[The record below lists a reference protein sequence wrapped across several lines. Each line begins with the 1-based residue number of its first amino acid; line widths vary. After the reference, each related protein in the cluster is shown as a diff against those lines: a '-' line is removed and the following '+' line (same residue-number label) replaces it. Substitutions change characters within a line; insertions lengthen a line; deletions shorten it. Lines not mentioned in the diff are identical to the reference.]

1 MGTRTAA
8 RQPVATTRTRLL
20 AAAALLRA
28 VAAPA
33 PSAVAPRFV
42 DGSANPFDGID
53 VGSYSTPRFVD
64 LDGDG
69 DLDLV
74 VGEQDGT
81 LNYYENVGSAT
92 LPSYEARTGNE
103 NPFDDIDIWN
113 GYSAPALGDVDGD
126 GDLDLVVGALDGA
139 LYYFEN
145 VGSATSPTRDRRR
158 RREPFDGIDVGDLS
172 APALA
177 DVDGDGDLD
186 LVVGE
191 WDGVLNYYENVGS
204 AASPSFAAVTGST
217 SPFDGIDV
225 DSSSRPAF
233 VDLDGD
239 GDLDLVRE
247 PLRRHHGIEVD
258 DYPAPAF
265 VDGDG
270 DGDLDLV
277 LGNNDGTLDYY
288 ENILEPP
295 TAAPTTAAPSK
306 TPPPA
311 PVPSPTTAAPSKPP
325 LPTPSPLPP
334 HFVDGS
340 ANPFDGINVGYFSTP
355 RTGSANPFD
364 GIDVGSDSK
373 PALVDLDGDGDLDLV
388 VGTYVGALYYYEN
401 VGSAA
406 SPSYAAVT
414 PISSS
419 FDIIDVGSWSAPALV
434 DVDGD
439 GDLDLVVGEYDGVLN
454 YDENIPEPT
463 VPSPTTAAPSP
474 GTPETT
480 PPPTP
485 SPTTPAPSP
494 GTADPTPSPTTPAL
508 SPGTADPTPSPTTPA
523 PSPGT
528 ADPTP
533 SPTTPAPESSCLYAV
548 ATDGAT
554 CYWLGGC
561 DDDAFPRDDDD
572 GPDFDPTAACGGL
585 SGDLAADTVF
595 NDLYACVVAAGVD
608 PGSFDDDG
616 AAADDGAAGGL
627 PTCASM
633 QAEVDVGCGQGVQFG
648 PCASEF
654 EAYYVCSMDYMA
666 LTYLGEDCGYACPS
680 SPPPPSPRPT
690 AAPMAP
696 TYEVAGTMAFAGVS
710 VEDAA
715 AHEDVFVAAIAG
727 VAGVPPEDVSITSFA
742 AAARRRLD
750 ECEPC
755 DGDAGCGNLYTADDC
770 ANAAEV
776 LGDPGKVCAWTPCD
790 EEGGGDTAAVSVAYA
805 IRSATADTAQLCVD
819 ALAAATGDDID
830 AAVVAAAAAA
840 SAADVFESVT
850 MTANQN
856 PMAKDVPRDL

>member
-8 RQPVATTRTRLL
+8 RQPRE
-20 AAAALLRA
+20 
-28 VAAPA
+28 
-33 PSAVAPRFV
+33 
-42 DGSANPFDGID
+42 PFDGID

-145 VGSATSPTRDRRR
+145 VGSATSPT
-158 RREPFDGIDVGDLS
+158 FATVAG
-172 APALA
+172 
-177 DVDGDGDLD
+177 
-186 LVVGE
+186 
-191 WDGVLNYYENVGS
+191 
-204 AASPSFAAVTGST
+204 AASPSTGSASVTSARPRSPTSTATATSTSSWANGTASSTTTRTSGPRRRRAAAVTGST

-239 GDLDLVRE
+239 GDLDLVVGERDGVLYYYENVGSASLPTFAAVTGSE
-247 PLRRHHGIEVD
+247 PSRHHGIEVD

-295 TAAPTTAAPSK
+295 ARRRPGAVEDASARAGAVADDRGAVEAASAHAVAPAPSFR
-306 TPPPA
+306 A
-311 PVPSPTTAAPSKPP
+311 LYYYENVGSAA
-325 LPTPSPLPP
+325 TPSY
-334 HFVDGS
+334 VAVTGS
-340 ANPFDGINVGYFSTP
+340 ANPFDGIDVGLYSAPALADVDGDGDLDLVVGEMYGTLCYFENVGSATSPSYAARTGSANPFDGIDVGSNSAPALADVDGDGDLDLVVGEMYGALYYYENVGSATSP
-355 RTGSANPFD
+355 SYAARTGSANPFD

-373 PALVDLDGDGDLDLV
+373 PELVDLDGDGDLDLV

-454 YDENIPEPT
+454 YCENIRNRR
-463 VPSPTTAAPSP
+463 
-474 GTPETT
+474 
-480 PPPTP
+480 
-485 SPTTPAPSP
+485 
-494 GTADPTPSPTTPAL
+494 
-508 SPGTADPTPSPTTPA
+508 
-523 PSPGT
+523 
-528 ADPTP
+528 
-533 SPTTPAPESSCLYAV
+533 C
-548 ATDGAT
+548 
-554 CYWLGGC
+554 
-561 DDDAFPRDDDD
+561 R
-572 GPDFDPTAACGGL
+572 
-585 SGDLAADTVF
+585 DLAADTVF

-666 LTYLGEDCGYACPS
+666 LTYLGEDCGFACPS

-790 EEGGGDTAAVSVAYA
+790 EEGGGDTAAVSVAS
-805 IRSATADTAQLCVD
+805 RSGPRRRTAQLCVD
-819 ALAAATGDDID
+819 ALAAATGDDVD
-830 AAVVAAAAAA
+830 TAVVAAAAAA
-840 SAADVFESVT
+840 SAADVFERDDDR
-850 MTANQN
+850 
-856 PMAKDVPRDL
+856 KDVAQDL

>member
-1 MGTRTAA
+1 MWFDSRALQHLSRRFRGACFSWACFSPPSPFSSRSFGG
-8 RQPVATTRTRLL
+8 ATMLSFAGRSR
-20 AAAALLRA
+20 
-28 VAAPA
+28 
-33 PSAVAPRFV
+33 
-42 DGSANPFDGID
+42 
-53 VGSYSTPRFVD
+53 RFVD

-92 LPSYEARTGNE
+92 LPSYEARTGKA
-103 NPFDDIDIWN
+103 PDDIDIWN

-139 LYYFEN
+139 
-145 VGSATSPTRDRRR
+145 STTSRTSGPRRR
-158 RREPFDGIDVGDLS
+158 RPSRPSPAPRAFDGIGVGDLS

-239 GDLDLVRE
+239 GDLDLVVGERDGVLYLRE
-247 PLRRHHGIEVD
+247 PSLRRHHGIEVD

-277 LGNNDGTLDYY
+277 LGNNDGTDYY

-295 TAAPTTAAPSK
+295 AAAPAAQRRREDASARAGAVADDRGAPR
-306 TPPPA
+306 PA
-311 PVPSPTTAAPSKPP
+311 RRGGGDLDLVVGEMYGT
-325 LPTPSPLPP
+325 LYY
-334 HFVDGS
+334 FENVGS
-340 ANPFDGINVGYFSTP
+340 ATSPSYAA

-364 GIDVGSDSK
+364 GIDVGSNSA
-373 PALVDLDGDGDLDLV
+373 PCADGGGDLDLV
-388 VGTYVGALYYYEN
+388 VGE
-401 VGSAA
+401 
-406 SPSYAAVT
+406 
-414 PISSS
+414 IS
-419 FDIIDVGSWSAPALV
+419 FDIIDVGSWAAPRSSASTAAATSTSSWANTTASSTTREHPGTDGAVADDRGAVARHPGRRLRPRRRRRRRRRAPRIHALADDARAV
-434 DVDGD
+434 AGHRGSALADDARAVAGHAADPRPRRRRPRRHRAPRIPRPRRGARAVARSPVPTPCDPRHAACVGGD
-439 GDLDLVVGEYDGVLN
+439 GCGAFD
-454 YDENIPEPT
+454 
-463 VPSPTTAAPSP
+463 S
-474 GTPETT
+474 
-480 PPPTP
+480 
-485 SPTTPAPSP
+485 
-494 GTADPTPSPTTPAL
+494 
-508 SPGTADPTPSPTTPA
+508 
-523 PSPGT
+523 
-528 ADPTP
+528 
-533 SPTTPAPESSCLYAV
+533 ESSCLYAV

-608 PGSFDDDG
+608 PGSFDDDS
-616 AAADDGAAGGL
+616 AAARRRRAR
-627 PTCASM
+627 PRRRASM

-648 PCASEF
+648 PCAF
-654 EAYYVCSMDYMA
+654 YYVCSMDYMA
-666 LTYLGEDCGYACPS
+666 LTYLGEDCGFACPS
-680 SPPPPSPRPT
+680 SRRPVAPAT

-776 LGDPGKVCAWTPCD
+776 LGDPAKSARGRRAT
-790 EEGGGDTAAVSVAYA
+790 EGGGDTRRRSLA
-805 IRSATADTAQLCVD
+805 IRSRRRTAAQLCVD
-819 ALAAATGDDID
+819 ALAAATGDDVD
-830 AAVVAAAAAA
+830 TAVVAAAAAA
-840 SAADVFESVT
+840 SAADVFE
-850 MTANQN
+850 A
-856 PMAKDVPRDL
+856 

>member
-8 RQPVATTRTRLL
+8 RQPRE
-20 AAAALLRA
+20 
-28 VAAPA
+28 
-33 PSAVAPRFV
+33 
-42 DGSANPFDGID
+42 PFDGID

-113 GYSAPALGDVDGD
+113 GYSARARRRRRRRRPRPRRGRTRRR
-126 GDLDLVVGALDGA
+126 

-145 VGSATSPTRDRRR
+145 VGSATSPTFATVAGAAS
-158 RREPFDGIDVGDLS
+158 PFDGIDVGDLS

-204 AASPSFAAVTGST
+204 AASPSFAAATGST

-239 GDLDLVRE
+239 GDLDLVVGERDGVLYYYENVGSASLPTFAPSPQRE

-355 RTGSANPFD
+355 RFVDLDGDGDLDLVVGEDLGALYYYENVGSAATPSYVAVTGSANPFDGIDVGLYSAPALADVDGDGDLDLVVGEWDGTLYYFENVGSATSPSYAARTGSANPFD

-414 PISSS
+414 P
-419 FDIIDVGSWSAPALV
+419 
-434 DVDGD
+434 
-439 GDLDLVVGEYDGVLN
+439 
-454 YDENIPEPT
+454 
-463 VPSPTTAAPSP
+463 SPAPSTSSTSVA
-474 GTPETT
+474 GAR
-480 PPPTP
+480 PPPTSTATATSTSSWANTTASSTTTRTSRNRRCRRRRP
-485 SPTTPAPSP
+485 RRRRPAPRDDASAHAVADDARAVAGHRGSHASPTTP
-494 GTADPTPSPTTPAL
+494 L

-533 SPTTPAPESSCLYAV
+533 SPTTPAPSPGTADPTPPPTTPGPSLASPVPTPCDPRHAACVGGDGCGAFDSESSCLYAV

-554 CYWLGGC
+554 CYRLGGC
-561 DDDAFPRDDDD
+561 DDDAFPATTT
-572 GPDFDPTAACGGL
+572 TA
-585 SGDLAADTVF
+585 
-595 NDLYACVVAAGVD
+595 
-608 PGSFDDDG
+608 
-616 AAADDGAAGGL
+616 
-627 PTCASM
+627 
-633 QAEVDVGCGQGVQFG
+633 
-648 PCASEF
+648 
-654 EAYYVCSMDYMA
+654 
-666 LTYLGEDCGYACPS
+666 
-680 SPPPPSPRPT
+680 
-690 AAPMAP
+690 
-696 TYEVAGTMAFAGVS
+696 
-710 VEDAA
+710 
-715 AHEDVFVAAIAG
+715 
-727 VAGVPPEDVSITSFA
+727 
-742 AAARRRLD
+742 RL
-750 ECEPC
+750 
-755 DGDAGCGNLYTADDC
+755 
-770 ANAAEV
+770 
-776 LGDPGKVCAWTPCD
+776 
-790 EEGGGDTAAVSVAYA
+790 
-805 IRSATADTAQLCVD
+805 
-819 ALAAATGDDID
+819 
-830 AAVVAAAAAA
+830 
-840 SAADVFESVT
+840 
-850 MTANQN
+850 
-856 PMAKDVPRDL
+856 